1 MNKKRLW
8 ACFAIVGLCI
18 LSGCSEESVYTLSK
32 DEVKIKVHETEFD
45 PLDYLLKD
53 GEPLDEGDRARSEKR
68 CLPFLNT
75 D

>member
-8 ACFAIVGLCI
+8 ACFAIAGLCI

-53 GEPLDEGDRARSEKR
+53 GEPLY
-68 CLPFLNT
+68 
-75 D
+75 